1 MTQKVEV
8 AFGLAFI
15 QLINVVSISSSS
27 FSSFAMIS
35 PMELLGGKPAW
46 QLFFI
51 ISNCVKAIVYEQM
64 SNDRMNKEEN
74 KVFFAIHLAQG
85 IVSLRFADQSKSNQ
99 PTDQPVIFQNEKNQ
113 IMKSNV
119 WLRLV
124 SRKMRKLFVFFLYQI
139 SGSTLIFNLDVKEFV
154 FLSDVEVYIFML

>member
-1 MTQKVEV
+1 MGSRDEERLVRDLFRGYNKLIRPVENMTQKVEV

-27 FSSFAMIS
+27 FSSFAMIP

-74 KVFFAIHLAQG
+74 KVIFAIHQAQG
-85 IVSLRFADQSKSNQ
+85 
-99 PTDQPVIFQNEKNQ
+99 
-113 IMKSNV
+113 
-119 WLRLV
+119 
-124 SRKMRKLFVFFLYQI
+124 
-139 SGSTLIFNLDVKEFV
+139 
-154 FLSDVEVYIFML
+154 

>member
-1 MTQKVEV
+1 MENMTQKVEV

-27 FSSFAMIS
+27 FSSCFAMI
-35 PMELLGGKPAW
+35 PLMELLGGKPAW

-74 KVFFAIHLAQG
+74 KVIFAIHRAQG
-85 IVSLRFADQSKSNQ
+85 
-99 PTDQPVIFQNEKNQ
+99 
-113 IMKSNV
+113 
-119 WLRLV
+119 
-124 SRKMRKLFVFFLYQI
+124 
-139 SGSTLIFNLDVKEFV
+139 
-154 FLSDVEVYIFML
+154 

>member
-1 MTQKVEV
+1 MQLLCYHVNQIPNCWCPHVVCGLCSSVPPSQWERQSKTTPSSHLVLFPGVGSRDEERLVRDLFRGYNKLIRPVENMTQKVEV

-27 FSSFAMIS
+27 FSSFAMIP

-74 KVFFAIHLAQG
+74 KVIFAIHQAQG
-85 IVSLRFADQSKSNQ
+85 
-99 PTDQPVIFQNEKNQ
+99 
-113 IMKSNV
+113 
-119 WLRLV
+119 
-124 SRKMRKLFVFFLYQI
+124 
-139 SGSTLIFNLDVKEFV
+139 
-154 FLSDVEVYIFML
+154 

>member
-1 MTQKVEV
+1 MGSRDEERLVRDLFRGYNKLIRPVENMTQKVEV

-15 QLINVVSISSSS
+15 QLINVVSISSC
-27 FSSFAMIS
+27 FAMIT

-74 KVFFAIHLAQG
+74 KVIFAIHLAQG
-85 IVSLRFADQSKSNQ
+85 
-99 PTDQPVIFQNEKNQ
+99 
-113 IMKSNV
+113 
-119 WLRLV
+119 
-124 SRKMRKLFVFFLYQI
+124 
-139 SGSTLIFNLDVKEFV
+139 
-154 FLSDVEVYIFML
+154 